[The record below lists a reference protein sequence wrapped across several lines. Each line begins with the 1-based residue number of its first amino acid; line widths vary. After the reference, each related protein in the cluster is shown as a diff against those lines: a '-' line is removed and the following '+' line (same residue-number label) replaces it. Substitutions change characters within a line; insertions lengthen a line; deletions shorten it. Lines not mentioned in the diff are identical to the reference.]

1 MALGIKH
8 LCLFNAKN
16 TMRYSL
22 ILLTFWL
29 GLTSASPVPETP
41 LAPFIDDLMA
51 LDMSQ
56 VVEDEYIVMLKPT
69 IKGL

>member
-1 MALGIKH
+1 M
-8 LCLFNAKN
+8 
-16 TMRYSL
+16 